1 MARDARALDRWSR
14 AEIQTVA
21 EALGEGLAVCRGGR
35 IVWANAR
42 LAELAGVESGA
53 ALAGATLADLLEAEE
68 PPAAGRSAAARLR
81 RPGDARSVV
90 VRGVALPGGE
100 EVFLLHDLTHVRA
113 LEEEVLRTGRELA
126 RLHREVERLRE
137 RTRRESDE
145 REELL
150 GVVAHE
156 LRTPATVITGYARL
170 LLSEKVGPLTDEQ
183 RRFLDETVRACRRLN
198 EFLATLLDSAR
209 PPGADWP
216 LEVREAALAPS
227 LDGVAASLKPLL
239 DDKSVRVEVRV
250 DPRAAAARFDPVRLD
265 QVLVNLL
272 SNALRH
278 APPGSAIEIETQ
290 PVACGGLDFVEIAVS
305 DAGPGVPAEERE
317 RIFLPYVRAGGGQGA
332 DGLGLGLSICRRI
345 VEAHGGAIR
354 VEPRRGGGSRFAF
367 TLPAPA
373 QRLARS
379 A

>member
-1 MARDARALDRWSR
+1 MPRDARALDHWSP
-14 AEIQTVA
+14 AEIEKVA
-21 EALGEGLAVCRGGR
+21 QALGEGLAVCRGER
-35 IVWANAR
+35 ILWASSR

-53 ALAGATLADLLEAEE
+53 ALAGAALGDLLEADE
-68 PPAAGRSAAARLR
+68 PPAAGRSVSARLR
-81 RPGDARSVV
+81 RPGDVRSLA
-90 VRGVALPGGE
+90 VRGVALAGGD
-100 EVFLLHDLTHVRA
+100 EVFLLQDLTHVRA
-113 LEEEVLRTGRELA
+113 LEEEVLRAGRELA
-126 RLHREVERLRE
+126 RLNREVEKLRE
-137 RTRRESDE
+137 RTRRESEE

-183 RRFLDETVRACRRLN
+183 RRFLDETVRSCRRLN
-198 EFLATLLDSAR
+198 EFLATLLDTAR

-216 LEVREAALAPS
+216 LEVREASLAPS

-239 DDKSVRVEVRV
+239 DDKAVRIEVRV

-265 QVLVNLL
+265 QILVNLL

-278 APPGSAIEIETQ
+278 APPGSAIEVETR
-290 PVACGGLDFVEIAVS
+290 PVACGELEFVEVAVS
-305 DAGPGVPAEERE
+305 DAGPGVPPEERE
-317 RIFLPYVRAGGGQGA
+317 RIFLPYVRATGGRGA
-332 DGLGLGLSICRRI
+332 EGLGLGLWICRRI
-345 VEAHGGAIR
+345 VEAHGGSIR

-367 TLPAPA
+367 TLPAPTR
-373 QRLARS
+373 RLARS